1 MLLMT
6 TLAPT
11 VTMKIAK
18 TKAMTTAKAITLAMS
33 ALTTVT
39 MTTVKMR
46 VTMTMSEADQCQ
58 YQNNCAPT
66 PPLTQH

>member
-18 TKAMTTAKAITLAMS
+18 TKAMTTAKAIT
-33 ALTTVT
+33 
-39 MTTVKMR
+39 KKRKKIR

>member
-18 TKAMTTAKAITLAMS
+18 TKAMTTAKAITMAMS
-33 ALTTVT
+33 AS
-39 MTTVKMR
+39 TTVKMR